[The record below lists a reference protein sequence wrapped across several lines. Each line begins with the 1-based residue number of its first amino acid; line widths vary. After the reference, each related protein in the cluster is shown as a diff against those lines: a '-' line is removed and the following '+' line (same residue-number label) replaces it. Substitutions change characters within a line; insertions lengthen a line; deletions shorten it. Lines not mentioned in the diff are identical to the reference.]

1 MIAWCELPVHVQGM
15 ILTSMTLTLCFGL
28 YLMPVVLRQKNTSKK
43 LFLCV
48 TASVCFAAVV
58 MLGSGMKASY
68 YSLAQSELTQWC
80 ESWPFFI
87 PVLLLAAANTYLIS
101 LLVRE
106 VRYRNH
112 TITPR
117 SIKES
122 LDHLPTGLCFC
133 DKNGTIM
140 LANLRMYEL
149 CQRIIGRDLQNGM
162 LFWEILS
169 KEASVPGAQRLSEGE
184 NPSFRLAD
192 GTVWSFTRNVEDGVI
207 QLMAADITKLQS
219 LADELTKKNLEQ
231 AERNL
236 RLREYRSNV
245 EKLAREQEQLD
256 TKARIHSQFGQALLA
271 TWHYLRDEDEADE
284 NVMCIWAQTKEAL
297 RNASILPIGND
308 LLKTLQD
315 AARAAGLKLEIRGSL
330 PKEEPAK
337 TLLAEAATEA
347 LTNAVRHAQA
357 SILYFEI
364 FETPDMAV
372 ARFANDGKIP
382 QLPVVEGG
390 GLGALRRK
398 TELAGGTMTI
408 ETTPSFVLVLEIPKE
423 RSDDLWRIF

>member
-1 MIAWCELPVHVQGM
+1 MIAFCELPAHLQGL
-15 ILTSMTLTLCFGL
+15 ILTAMALTLCFGL
-28 YLMPVVLRQKNTSKK
+28 GLLPAVLRQQNSLKK

-48 TASVCFAAVV
+48 TVAVCFAAVV
-58 MLGSGMKASY
+58 ILGCGIKASY
-68 YSLAQSELTQWC
+68 YDLAQSEFARWG
-80 ESWPFFI
+80 EGWPVWI
-87 PVLLLAAANTYLIS
+87 PLLLLAAANAYLTS
-101 LLVRE
+101 LLLRE
-106 VRYRNH
+106 IRYRQH

-122 LDHLPTGLCFC
+122 LDRLPTGLCFC

-140 LANLRMYEL
+140 LANPRMYEL
-149 CQRIIGRDLQNGM
+149 CQRIIGRDLQNGL

-169 KEASVPGAQRLSEGE
+169 KEASVPGAQRLTEGE

-219 LADELTKKNLEQ
+219 LADELTQKNLEQ

-236 RLREYRSNV
+236 RLREYSSNV
-245 EKLAREQEQLD
+245 ESLAREREQLD
-256 TKARIHSQFGQALLA
+256 TKVRIHSQFGQALLA
-271 TWHYLRDEDEADE
+271 TRHYLRDEDATDE
-284 NVMCIWAQTKEAL
+284 NVMRIWAQTKEAL

-423 RSDDLWRIF
+423 RSDDL